1 MVTFAPFLF
10 LVGMR
15 SKHIIQFEGLSLGD
29 HEFDFD
35 IDKSL
40 FDETEIKEILDT
52 KVEVKVYL
60 RKSEN
65 MMNLD
70 ILFKGHIALPCDR
83 CDEEMKIQIDD
94 EAKLVVKYGQVENEN
109 LDDLIILKDHEHEI
123 QLGDYFYENLSLMI
137 PQRNVHDESEC
148 DQEVIKML
156 KDTNNKI
163 ENESTDPRWEKLKNL

>member
-15 SKHIIQFEGLSLGD
+15 SKHIIQFEGLSLGH

-35 IDKSL
+35 VDKSL
-40 FDETEIKEILDT
+40 FDRAELRDILDA
-52 KVEVKVYL
+52 KIEVKVYL
-60 RKSEN
+60 SKSDN

-70 ILFKGHIALPCDR
+70 MVFSGYIAIPCDR
-83 CDEEMKIQIDD
+83 CVEEMKIQIDD

-109 LDDLIILKDHEHEI
+109 LDDLFVLKDHEHEI

-156 KDTNNKI
+156 KGTDNI
-163 ENESTDPRWEKLKNL
+163 VENESTDPRWEKLKNL